1 MLPLRHVPKGSICI
15 AADSNKPARIASR
28 ATRAGLTTVINAG
41 YQRGDVRKRAAARI
55 LPQVL
60 HHVVPRYDI
69 AIGKHIGARALI
81 GRGTVHREHPATIG
95 AMVKLG
101 KATNGRHVHAVC
113 GALRIH

>member
-15 AADSNKPARIASR
+15 AADSNKPARIASS

-55 LPQVL
+55 LPQAL

-69 AIGKHIGARALI
+69 AI
-81 GRGTVHREHPATIG
+81 
-95 AMVKLG
+95 
-101 KATNGRHVHAVC
+101 
-113 GALRIH
+113 